1 MLLAGY
7 SAKTEKASAVAK
19 ASTKLDALKFFLQIM
34 NQCKELTDPKYV
46 EISKPL
52 ERIGKMLGGWQKQ
65 ILGTGSR

>member
-1 MLLAGY
+1 M
-7 SAKTEKASAVAK
+7 
-19 ASTKLDALKFFLQIM
+19 KFFLQIM